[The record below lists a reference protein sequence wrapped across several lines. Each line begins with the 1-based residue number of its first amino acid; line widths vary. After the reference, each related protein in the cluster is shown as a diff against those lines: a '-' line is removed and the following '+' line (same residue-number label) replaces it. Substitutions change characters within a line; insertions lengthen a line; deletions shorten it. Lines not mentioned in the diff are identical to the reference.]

1 MSTES
6 VSDCSSPQKVDFD
19 SQLGSSE
26 NVWEQ
31 KRMMSSAGLLVM
43 SWSLEVFSSWM
54 RTNQSWTLTKILN
67 ALIVNTE
74 QIGGATLTDI
84 SRPCT
89 TWCDTSAHSV
99 TSASQTDALCPGT
112 HKCDDCPFASTR
124 LSNLRAH
131 IRASPL
137 QIKLQCS
144 ECDYKSD
151 TSQTLK
157 RQYVSMTAVGA
168 FL

>member
-1 MSTES
+1 M
-6 VSDCSSPQKVDFD
+6 
-19 SQLGSSE
+19 
-26 NVWEQ
+26 
-31 KRMMSSAGLLVM
+31 
-43 SWSLEVFSSWM
+43 
-54 RTNQSWTLTKILN
+54 N

-99 TSASQTDALCPGT
+99 TSTSQTDALCPGT
-112 HKCDDCPFASTR
+112 HKCDDCPFTATR
-124 LSNLRAH
+124 LSNLKAH
-131 IRASPL
+131 VRASHL
-137 QIKLQCS
+137 QIKLHCS

-157 RQYVSMTAVGA
+157 RH
-168 FL
+168 LEE